1 MDVSN
6 ISLQDYSVKVDDVP
20 KTATPAEIG
29 TFFSKFGK
37 VHQVTLGTDVGK
49 LIGKHRKRSEMVFQ
63 REELHAAV
71 CKSRGKSI
79 VAKEQ
84 LRNTSG
90 AWRSSRLLRRDIERT
105 GPYPRSWC
113 SRPRTAGW
121 RERKMQPTTR
131 WRGCPAQEVPVQRHA
146 QAVDP
151 SRARGRTSS
160 GRTSAPT
167 GGAAAAGASFRGVRD
182 LLMVCTCAMVVG
194 ESAQSTVPSAT
205 PAIPEEAGTLLRHLR
220 RPYAEREGDLVEVKA
235 MMSG

>member
-1 MDVSN
+1 MALAFVWLVKRMQRDQSKAIDDMDVSN

-84 LRNTSG
+84 LRNH
-90 AWRSSRLLRRDIERT
+90 ERP
-105 GPYPRSWC
+105 G
-113 SRPRTAGW
+113 
-121 RERKMQPTTR
+121 E
-131 WRGCPAQEVPVQRHA
+131 
-146 QAVDP
+146 
-151 SRARGRTSS
+151 ARGVV
-160 GRTSAPT
+160 A
-167 GGAAAAGASFRGVRD
+167 GGAAIERHWVSHLGVRGVRD
-182 LLMVCTCAMVVG
+182 RGQPAGVRGKMQPDNTLAWLFRRKKYRFRGTHRLWIHRARRGHPLG
-194 ESAQSTVPSAT
+194 EP
-205 PAIPEEAGTLLRHLR
+205 R
-220 RPYAEREGDLVEVKA
+220 RQRRARARRFFRGC
-235 MMSG
+235 S